1 MSKAFNIN
9 SDISLA
15 KTLPSS
21 FYRCQSTFDKNRDDI
36 FLKSWQF
43 VGDNSQIKIN
53 NSFSPQT
60 LLDGFLTEPI
70 VLTRDDN
77 NQVNCLTN
85 VCTHRGNIVAQSN
98 GKGKKL
104 ICCYHGRSFDLD
116 GSFKSMPEFEKT
128 KNFPSK
134 NDNLHSFPVE
144 EWGPFLFAGLNL
156 SLIHI

>member
-21 FYRCQSTFDKNRDDI
+21 FYRCQSTFDKIRDDI

-85 VCTHRGNIVAQSN
+85 VLNVNPTSASSLNP
-98 GKGKKL
+98 
-104 ICCYHGRSFDLD
+104 RSFGKRLP
-116 GSFKSMPEFEKT
+116 KR
-128 KNFPSK
+128 
-134 NDNLHSFPVE
+134 
-144 EWGPFLFAGLNL
+144 
-156 SLIHI
+156 